1 MHVCLVSGS
10 VSCQAICKIISE
22 TAHPYMKEYGPK
34 FKLESIEFDS
44 LTLGTLPP
52 TFSGMKVYDTNENEM
67 ILEPSVKFAGNPNII
82 IAVKAFGLKATV
94 QLVDVQV
101 FATARVTL
109 KPLIPIFPCFSKIV
123 VSLMEKV

>member
-1 MHVCLVSGS
+1 

-22 TAHPYMKEYGPK
+22 TAHPYIKEYGPK

-67 ILEPSVKFAGNPNII
+67 ILEPSFKFAGNPNII

-109 KPLIPIFPCFSKIV
+109 KPLIPVFPCFSKIV
-123 VSLMEKV
+123 ISLMEKV